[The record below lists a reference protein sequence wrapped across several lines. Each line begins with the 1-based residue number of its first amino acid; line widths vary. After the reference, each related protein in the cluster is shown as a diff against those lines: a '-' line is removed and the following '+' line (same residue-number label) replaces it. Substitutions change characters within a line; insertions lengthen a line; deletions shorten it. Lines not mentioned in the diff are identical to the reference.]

1 MQYAPMRDPRL
12 QEILERS
19 ASDPVFRQRLLT
31 EPHRAV
37 RETFGIEIPLSFRIR
52 FIEKSPDDDA
62 LIVLP
67 NAARPAAVPPAPAP
81 DPPATPA
88 ARRDVSRPAAALE
101 DGELDDAA
109 LETVAGGWGDES
121 GTTRGTSA
129 GGDWSQGDGW
139 SDGDDWSA
147 WTGWK

>member
-19 ASDPVFRQRLLT
+19 ATDLEFRQRLLT

-37 RETFGIEIPLSFRIR
+37 REAFGIEIPLSFRIR
-52 FIEKSPDDDA
+52 FIEKSPEDDA

-67 NAARPAAVPPAPAP
+67 NAARPAVPPTPAP
-81 DPPATPA
+81 DPPPSVAPRDH
-88 ARRDVSRPAAALE
+88 ARGADPYE

-109 LETVAGGWGDES
+109 LETVAGGWGDER
-121 GTTRGTSA
+121 GTTLGPNA
-129 GGDWSQGDGW
+129 GGNWTQGDGW
-139 SDGDDWSA
+139 SDGDDWQG